1 MKFPLGKIKVLL
13 TLLFVM
19 LAVNFLA
26 AQAVRQP
33 STDGDDVRANGHVV
47 GAPAETM
54 PASPSGFAVVQGN
67 GINYHGGPVLHGN
80 VPVYVIWY
88 GNWTN
93 GPKASDRQATV
104 NTIDTF
110 LNGLGGSAL
119 ELVNTTYGDNS
130 ANVSGL
136 LHLQSQIFDTGS
148 QGTSL
153 TNTRLTR
160 IISTALT
167 NRSLPTDPNGLYLV
181 LTSSNINEQGF
192 CTQFCGFHTA
202 QTING
207 ADIKWSFVG
216 NVDKCPSGCEIQ
228 TTGPNSPAPGVGG
241 ADGMANTL
249 SHEIEEAI
257 SDPDL
262 NAWFDGNGQENGD
275 KCNFNFGA
283 TQTAPNGSQFNQ
295 IFGGL
300 RWMLQQNW
308 RNSGGGACAQHL

>member
-13 TLLFVM
+13 TLLFLM

-26 AQAVRQP
+26 AQKLREQ
-33 STDGDDVRANGHVV
+33 SSDERGGDVRATGHVLD
-47 GAPAETM
+47 ATPEIMA
-54 PASPSGFAVVQGN
+54 AKPSGGAVVQGN
-67 GINYHGGPVLHGN
+67 GINYHGGPVLHGD
-80 VPVYVIWY
+80 VPIYVIWY

-93 GPKASDRQATV
+93 GPKASDSQTTV
-104 NTIDTF
+104 NLIDAF
-110 LNGLGGSAL
+110 LGGLGGSAL
-119 ELVNTTYGDNS
+119 EGVNTTYGDNT

-136 LHLQSQIFDTGS
+136 LHLQAQIFDTGS

-153 TNTRLTR
+153 TNTRLTNL
-160 IISTALT
+160 ISSHLA
-167 NRSLPTDPNGLYLV
+167 NGSLPTDNTGVYLV
-181 LTSSNINEQGF
+181 LTSSNISERGF

-207 ADIKWSFVG
+207 KDIKWAFVG

-228 TTGPNSPAPGVGG
+228 TTSPNGDSG

-262 NAWFDGNGQENGD
+262 NAWFDSSGQENGD

-283 TQTAPNGSQFNQ
+283 TQTASNGSQFNQ
-295 IFGGL
+295 TFGGHN
-300 RWMLQQNW
+300 WMLQQNW

>member
-1 MKFPLGKIKVLL
+1 MKFPLDRSKVLL

-26 AQAVRQP
+26 AQALRPPGSDV
-33 STDGDDVRANGHVV
+33 DDVRANGHLIDT
-47 GAPAETM
+47 PAETLAVQ
-54 PASPSGFAVVQGN
+54 PGGGAVVQGN

-80 VPVYVIWY
+80 VPIYVIWY

-104 NTIDTF
+104 NLIDAF
-110 LNGLGGSAL
+110 LGGLGGSAL
-119 ELVNTTYGDNS
+119 EGVNTTYGDNS
-130 ANVSGL
+130 ANVSGQ

-153 TNTRLTR
+153 TNTRLTNL
-160 IISTALT
+160 ISAHLS
-167 NRSLPTDPNGLYLV
+167 NGSLPTDSTGLYLV
-181 LTSSNINEQGF
+181 LTSSNIKEQGF

-202 QTING
+202 QTIHG
-207 ADIKWSFVG
+207 ANIKWSFVG
-216 NVDKCPSGCEIQ
+216 NVDQCPSGCEIQ
-228 TTGPNSPAPGVGG
+228 TTSPNGDSG
-241 ADGMANTL
+241 ADGMANVL

-262 NAWFDGNGQENGD
+262 NAWFDNSGQENGD

-283 TQTAPNGSQFNQ
+283 TKTASNGSRFNQ
-295 IFGGL
+295 TFGGHN
-300 RWMLQQNW
+300 WMLQQNW
-308 RNSGGGACAQHL
+308 RNSRGGACAQHL

>member
-26 AQAVRQP
+26 AQVLRQP
-33 STDGDDVRANGHVV
+33 SPEANGGDDIRATGHVL
-47 GAPAETM
+47 GAPVETM
-54 PASPSGFAVVQGN
+54 AAQPGGFAVVQGN
-67 GINYHGGPVLHGN
+67 GINYHGGPVLGGN
-80 VPVYVIWY
+80 VPIYVIWY

-93 GPKASDRQATV
+93 GPLASDSQTTV
-104 NTIDTF
+104 NLIDAF
-110 LNGLGGSAL
+110 LGGLGGSAL
-119 ELVNTTYGDNS
+119 EGVNTTYGDNTQ
-130 ANVSGL
+130 NVSGL

-153 TNTRLTR
+153 TNTRLTN
-160 IISTALT
+160 IISRALT
-167 NRSLPTDPNGLYLV
+167 NNSLPTDPNGIYLV
-181 LTSSNINEQGF
+181 LTSSNVSERGF
-192 CTQFCGFHTA
+192 CTQFCGFHTH

-228 TTGPNSPAPGVGG
+228 FPTSPNGDSG

-262 NAWFDGNGQENGD
+262 NAWFDANGQENGD

-295 IFGGL
+295 TFGGHN
-300 RWMLQQNW
+300 WMLQQNW

>member
-1 MKFPLGKIKVLL
+1 MKVSLGKSKVLL
-13 TLLFVM
+13 TFLFLL
-19 LAVNFLA
+19 LTLNFLS
-26 AQAVRQP
+26 AQTLRHPVNEPNEQ
-33 STDGDDVRANGHVV
+33 GQDVRPTGHVIDV
-47 GAPAETM
+47 PAETM
-54 PASPSGFAVVQGN
+54 AAQPAPKAVVQGN

-80 VPVYVIWY
+80 VPIYVIWY

-93 GPKASDRQATV
+93 GPKASDSQTTV
-104 NTIDTF
+104 NLIDAF
-110 LNGLGGSAL
+110 LGGLGGSAL
-119 ELVNTTYGDNS
+119 EGVNTTYGDNT

-148 QGTSL
+148 QGTNLS
-153 TNTRLTR
+153 NTRLTNL
-160 IISTALT
+160 ISSHLA
-167 NRSLPTDPNGLYLV
+167 NGSLPTDSTGVYLV
-181 LTSSNINEQGF
+181 LTSSNVSERGF

-207 ADIKWSFVG
+207 QNIKWAFVG
-216 NVDKCPSGCEIQ
+216 NVDKCPSGCEAQ
-228 TTGPNSPAPGVGG
+228 TTSPNGDSG

-262 NAWFDGNGQENGD
+262 NAWFDSSGQENGD

-283 TQTAPNGSQFNQ
+283 VQTASNGSKFNQ
-295 IFGGL
+295 TFGGHNWL
-300 RWMLQQNW
+300 LQQNW

>member
-13 TLLFVM
+13 TFLFLI

-26 AQAVRQP
+26 AQKVREQTP
-33 STDGDDVRANGHVV
+33 DERGGDLRATGHVPDATPEIMDAKPT
-47 GAPAETM
+47 G
-54 PASPSGFAVVQGN
+54 GAVVQGN

-80 VPVYVIWY
+80 VPIYVIWY

-93 GPKASDRQATV
+93 GPKASDSQTTV
-104 NTIDTF
+104 NLIDTF
-110 LNGLGGSAL
+110 LNSLGGSAL
-119 ELVNTTYGDNS
+119 EHVNTTYGDNT

-153 TNTRLTR
+153 TNTR
-160 IISTALT
+160 ISNLISGHLA
-167 NRSLPTDPNGLYLV
+167 NGSLPTDNTGVYLV
-181 LTSSNINEQGF
+181 LTSSNISESGF
-192 CTQFCGFHTA
+192 CTQFCGFHTK
-202 QTING
+202 QTLNG
-207 ADIKWSFVG
+207 KDIKWAFIG
-216 NVDKCPSGCEIQ
+216 NVDKCPSGCEAQ
-228 TTGPNSPAPGVGG
+228 TTSPNGDSG
-241 ADGMANTL
+241 ADGMANTM

-262 NAWFDGNGQENGD
+262 NAWFDSNGEENAD

-283 TQTAPNGSQFNQ
+283 TKTASNGSKFNQ
-295 IFGGL
+295 TFGGHNWL
-300 RWMLQQNW
+300 LQQNW

>member
-1 MKFPLGKIKVLL
+1 MKFPLGKTKVLL
-13 TLLFVM
+13 TFLFVI

-26 AQAVRQP
+26 AQALRP
-33 STDGDDVRANGHVV
+33 GSGDIRPNGHVLDN
-47 GAPAETM
+47 PTETM
-54 PASPSGFAVVQGN
+54 EAKPSGGAVVQGN

-80 VPVYVIWY
+80 VPIYVIWY

-93 GPKASDRQATV
+93 GPKASDSQTTV
-104 NTIDTF
+104 NLIDAF
-110 LNGLGGSAL
+110 LGGLGGSAL
-119 ELVNTTYGDNS
+119 ENVNTTYGDNT

-153 TNTRLTR
+153 TNTRLTNL
-160 IISTALT
+160 ISSHLA
-167 NRSLPTDPNGLYLV
+167 NGSLPTDNTGVYLV
-181 LTSSNINEQGF
+181 LTSSNISERGF

-207 ADIKWSFVG
+207 KDIKSAFVG

-228 TTGPNSPAPGVGG
+228 TTSPNGDSG

-262 NAWFDGNGQENGD
+262 NAWFDSNGQENGD

-283 TQTAPNGSQFNQ
+283 TQTASNGSKFNQ
-295 IFGGL
+295 TFGGHN
-300 RWMLQQNW
+300 WMLQQNW